1 MELFSNL
8 IYEYK
13 KGMRD
18 LAMYTCKKEDYY
30 LYVEHLHKNKI
41 EFVMND
47 IGNNK
52 VNLFFGNP
60 DCLKILNQFS
70 SDKLDELNAN
80 EDFILG
86 IMLGYSRNEQYERLL
101 KKKSGFGNLACSI

>member
-1 MELFSNL
+1 MELFNNL

-18 LAMYTCKKEDYY
+18 LAMYTCTREDYPTY
-30 LYVEHLHKNKI
+30 AEQLLKNNVEYSIK
-41 EFVMND
+41 E

-52 VNLFFGNP
+52 INIFFGKIE
-60 DCLKILNQFS
+60 CLVILKQFS
-70 SDKLDELNAN
+70 SQKLSEISKY

-86 IMLGYSRNEQYERLL
+86 IMLGYSRNEQYKRLL
-101 KKKSGFGNLACSI
+101 GLSPDFYTNTCST

>member
-18 LAMYTCKKEDYY
+18 LAMYTCKKEDYF

-47 IGNNK
+47 IGMNHMN
-52 VNLFFGNP
+52 
-60 DCLKILNQFS
+60 
-70 SDKLDELNAN
+70 
-80 EDFILG
+80 DF
-86 IMLGYSRNEQYERLL
+86 
-101 KKKSGFGNLACSI
+101 